1 MKVIQL
7 ISARQLEVLS
17 TVIEVGTTARAAQL
31 LNVSQ
36 PAISNMIRHT
46 EDAIGFPL
54 FKREHGRLVPTKEA
68 MHIAQEAQHLF
79 MQQKRI
85 DNIIGE
91 LKGGTVGRLS
101 IVATPSIG
109 HSILPRVL
117 GLFMKTR
124 PKLKLSIELGS
135 VDEITKRLGSGRADL
150 GLSITPP
157 RLSAVYVR
165 QLGDGQLMC
174 ICPADHELALLD
186 RVKVTDLNHVNHIS
200 YAASTPLGQAID
212 NVFSDRGVERRFF
225 CEVRHTA
232 TALEMVRS
240 GLGVALVDSFGLIGH
255 RTTSIAIRPTNPVLP
270 ITMHGVTSK
279 LFPTSNLAMQFQDFL
294 SDFLRRDDPAGPN

>member
-1 MKVIQL
+1 MIN
-7 ISARQLEVLS
+7 ARQLEVLS

-46 EDAIGFPL
+46 EDAIGFAL
-54 FKREHGRLVPTKEA
+54 FRREHGRLIPTKEA
-68 MHIAQEAQHLF
+68 LHIAQEAQHLF

-85 DNIIGE
+85 DNMIGE

-101 IVATPSIG
+101 IIATPSIG

-117 GLFMKTR
+117 GLFMQAR

-135 VDEITKRLGSGRADL
+135 IDEITRRLGSGRTDL

-157 RLSAVYVR
+157 RLSAVHVR
-165 QLGDGQLMC
+165 EIGDGHLMC
-174 ICPADHELALLD
+174 ICPQDHELALME
-186 RVKVTDLNHVNHIS
+186 RISVTDLNHVAHIS
-200 YAASTPLGQAID
+200 YAARTPLGQAID
-212 NVFSDRGVERRFF
+212 NVFSDQGLERQFF

-232 TALEMVRS
+232 TALEMVRN
-240 GLGVALVDSFGLIGH
+240 GLGVALVDSFALIGH
-255 RTTSIAIRPTNPVLP
+255 QTTSIAIRPTKPPLP
-270 ITMHGVTSK
+270 IKMHGITSK
-279 LFPTSNLAMQFQDFL
+279 LFPTSNIAMQFQSFL
-294 SDFLRRDDPAGPN
+294 SDFLKQESVKASA

>member
-1 MKVIQL
+1 M

-46 EDAIGFPL
+46 EDAIGFAL
-54 FKREHGRLVPTKEA
+54 FKREHGRLTPTKEA
-68 MHIAQEAQHLF
+68 LHIAQEAQHLF

-117 GLFMKTR
+117 GQFMKTR
-124 PKLKLSIELGS
+124 PKLRLSIELGG
-135 VDEITKRLGSGRADL
+135 VDEITRRLGSGRADL

-157 RLSAVYVR
+157 RLPAVYVR
-165 QLGDGQLMC
+165 QIGDGQLMC
-174 ICPADHELALLD
+174 ICPPDHELALLD
-186 RVKVTDLNHVNHIS
+186 RISVTDLNHVNHIS
-200 YAASTPLGQAID
+200 YAARTPIGQVID
-212 NVFSDRGVERRFF
+212 NVFSDRGLERRFF

-240 GLGVALVDSFGLIGH
+240 GLGVALVDSFALIGQQ
-255 RTTSIAIRPTNPVLP
+255 TTSIAIRPTKPVLP
-270 ITMHGVTSK
+270 ITMHGITSK
-279 LFPTSNLAMQFQDFL
+279 LFPTSNLAMQFQDYLSAFL
-294 SDFLRRDDPAGPN
+294 KNEGAPDLT

>member
-1 MKVIQL
+1 M

-17 TVIEVGTTARAAQL
+17 TVIEVGTTARAAQV

-46 EDAIGFPL
+46 EDTIGFAL
-54 FKREHGRLVPTKEA
+54 FKREHGRLIPTKEA

-85 DNIIGE
+85 DNVIGD
-91 LKGGTVGRLS
+91 LKGGTAGRLS

-117 GLFMKTR
+117 GLFMKHR
-124 PKLKLSIELGS
+124 PKLKLTIELGS
-135 VDEITKRLGSGRADL
+135 VDEITRRLASGRADL

-157 RLSAVYVR
+157 RASAVYVR
-165 QLGDGQLMC
+165 EIGAGQLMC

-186 RVKVTDLNHVNHIS
+186 CISVTDLNHVNHIS
-200 YAASTPLGQAID
+200 YAARTPLGQAID
-212 NVFSDRGVERRFF
+212 NVFSERGLERRFF

-240 GLGVALVDSFGLIGH
+240 GLGVALVDSFALIGH
-255 RTTSIAIRPTNPVLP
+255 QTNSIAIRPTKPLLP
-270 ITMHGVTSK
+270 IKMHGVTSK
-279 LFPTSNLAMQFQDFL
+279 LFPTSNLTLQFQDFL
-294 SDFLRRDDPAGPN
+294 SEFLKKEGAPNLG